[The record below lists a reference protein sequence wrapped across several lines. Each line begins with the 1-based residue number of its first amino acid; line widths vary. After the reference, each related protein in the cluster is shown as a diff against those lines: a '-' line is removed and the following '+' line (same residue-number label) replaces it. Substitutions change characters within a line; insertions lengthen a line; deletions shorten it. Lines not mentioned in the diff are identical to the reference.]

1 MKHIDIIISELQET
15 NANLRAEAE
24 HWKSNHDEMV
34 KRNRILRARH
44 DLTAEQVAD
53 REGILQYL
61 AELQG
66 EVAMLRIAV
75 KEHNRYVCELL
86 KEISE
91 LKSKHHNRM

>member
-1 MKHIDIIISELQET
+1 
-15 NANLRAEAE
+15 
-24 HWKSNHDEMV
+24 MV
-34 KRNRILRARH
+34 KRYRILRARH

-66 EVAMLRIAV
+66 EVAMLKIAA
-75 KEHNRYVCELL
+75 KEQNRYVCELL

-91 LKSKHHNRM
+91 LKRKHQNWMYSQQS